1 MINHYSEKKNK
12 YLRCATL
19 TIAVLVFFV
28 VGISLATLFGLLLSG
43 LIVRLALSGVA
54 TLLLLAAL
62 TGLLPALLAFIELIT
77 LLILLFHIV
86 CHELPS
92 WESAGLPAPSKFIAI
107 HKLVAAK
114 DCKGWEGI
122 GTTAV
127 LSRTSRIDTLLTP
140 NVMGL

>member
-1 MINHYSEKKNK
+1 VISLYSEKKTK

-19 TIAVLVFFV
+19 AIAVLVFFV

-54 TLLLLAAL
+54 TLLLAAL

-77 LLILLFHIV
+77 LLTLLLHIV

-92 WESAGLPAPSKFIAI
+92 WESAGLPTPSKFIAI

-122 GTTAV
+122 GTAVV
-127 LSRTSRIDTLLTP
+127 LSRTS
-140 NVMGL
+140 